1 MEVVE
6 LPVEI
11 RYLLL
16 NPAAKEVERRIR
28 DLQTHLRGGTQ
39 PTKQKKK
46 KLLVKKQH
54 NEHAAE
60 STTTCHHQ
68 NHEFQER
75 KELGLDDDE
84 AVVPEA
90 TGRTLAVGE
99 VS

>member
-28 DLQTHLRGGTQ
+28 DLQTH
-39 PTKQKKK
+39 
-46 KLLVKKQH
+46 
-54 NEHAAE
+54 
-60 STTTCHHQ
+60 HHQ